1 MHAGITTERDR
12 KAEPDAGRSIHNF
25 LVRLR
30 GFEPLAFGFG
40 GQRSIQLSYRRVS
53 GNLQTYA
60 TPVNCTIG
68 SYARSYARKPP
79 RDVLEVTGTY
89 DVVAVEHGAGPVASH
104 YRYALGNA
112 GIHHIRPAEVVAQLA
127 GHSGLATCGRPRLP
141 EIPDAVPSVPA
152 GKVRVPRRFRS
163 RKLESPSWVSVGLC
177 WLDLGGQSPGRSA
190 ATGRLFAFVRMFQK
204 R

>member
-1 MHAGITTERDR
+1 M
-12 KAEPDAGRSIHNF
+12 
-25 LVRLR
+25 
-30 GFEPLAFGFG
+30 
-40 GQRSIQLSYRRVS
+40 S

-79 RDVLEVTGTY
+79 RDVLEVAGTY

-104 YRYALGNA
+104 YRHALGDA
-112 GIHHIRPAEVVAQLA
+112 GIHHIRPAEVAQLA

-141 EIPDAVPSVPA
+141 EIPDAVPSAPA

-177 WLDLGGQSPGRSA
+177 WLASAGKVQGEVRPRGGSSRS
-190 ATGRLFAFVRMFQK
+190 
-204 R
+204 